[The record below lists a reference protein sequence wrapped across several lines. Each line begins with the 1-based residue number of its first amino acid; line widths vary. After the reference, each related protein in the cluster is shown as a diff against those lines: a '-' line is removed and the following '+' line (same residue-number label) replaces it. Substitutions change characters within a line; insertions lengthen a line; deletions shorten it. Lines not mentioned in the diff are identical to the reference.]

1 MIRPNDLDD
10 YAMEQFLLRLTPE
23 KAKIYREQLDD
34 ETVSI
39 AERKLKLLEAKERY
53 IANIERQIAN
63 LDIRQRE
70 INNTLRAIE
79 DLYLIPP
86 YQYSEDEE
94 LDRFAFSA
102 DVHY

>member
-39 AERKLKLLEAKERY
+39 AERKLKLLESKER
-53 IANIERQIAN
+53 
-63 LDIRQRE
+63 
-70 INNTLRAIE
+70 
-79 DLYLIPP
+79 
-86 YQYSEDEE
+86 
-94 LDRFAFSA
+94 
-102 DVHY
+102 